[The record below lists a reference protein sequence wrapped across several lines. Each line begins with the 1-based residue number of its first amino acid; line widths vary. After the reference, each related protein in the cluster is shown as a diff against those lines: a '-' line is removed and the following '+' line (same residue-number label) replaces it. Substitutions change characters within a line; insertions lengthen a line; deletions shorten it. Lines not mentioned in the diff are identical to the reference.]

1 MNDLIH
7 DINRLQKVVDRI
19 SKNIPLDSIWNH
31 NVVSALNDLKGLI
44 SEKQKQLTDFEID
57 NMSYEQYEEHMKG
70 RGFND

>member
-19 SKNIPLDSIWNH
+19 SKNIPWNLH
-31 NVVSALNDLKGLI
+31 VVSVLDELREMI
-44 SEKQKQLTDFEID
+44 SEKQKQLTDFEIQ

-70 RGFND
+70 RGFNG